1 MRGKRLGKVE
11 LAARLVPVV
20 LLAGMAGCHWVP
32 LTEGGEGVRVV
43 SQAEASACEKIGMAT
58 SKTADHVLIFARTQ
72 RKVHEEL
79 ESLARNEAATMG
91 GNAVAPTGE
100 PAEGRQSFDVYRCR
114 QP

>member
-1 MRGKRLGKVE
+1 
-11 LAARLVPVV
+11 
-20 LLAGMAGCHWVP
+20 
-32 LTEGGEGVRVV
+32 
-43 SQAEASACEKIGMAT
+43 
-58 SKTADHVLIFARTQ
+58 VLIFARTQ